1 MQYAW
6 NYSCK
11 VFVHWK
17 LKLPNFLIYSVS
29 FCNLLQWFITFNETL
44 FVNSEYYF
52 QNSQILRD
60 KVPKRFSHVK
70 RKGDS
75 ADFQMNIC
83 VEIPNNHIA
92 VLEYEHTVY
101 LWNHYALKVKIIK
114 PTREYYVTKAWFTL
128 AHKRKHRDISMCRM
142 AYLTPFSIPA
152 LLNQM
157 VNKMVDA
164 SSAIFL
170 LIC

>member
-1 MQYAW
+1 M
-6 NYSCK
+6 
-11 VFVHWK
+11 K
-17 LKLPNFLIYSVS
+17 LY
-29 FCNLLQWFITFNETL
+29 
-44 FVNSEYYF
+44 FVNSEYYL
-52 QNSQILRD
+52 QNSQILRN

-75 ADFQMNIC
+75 VDLQMNIC

-92 VLEYEHTVY
+92 ILEYEHIVY

-114 PTREYYVTKAWFTL
+114 PTQEYYVTKAWLAL
-128 AHKRKHRDISMCRM
+128 AHKHKHKHRDICMCRM
-142 AYLTPFSIPA
+142 AYLTLFSMPA

-170 LIC
+170 LICSHEVWVKVVYDWLTALCLCLCLYQPCFH